1 MIAAASRARRAL
13 TRRKLGERLA
23 YHHWLLGRLVRI
35 TLCGLAAC
43 TSGALPAASPSARG
57 SAATA
62 ASAIPGAGAVGP
74 GTLLDAYTEDGELQH
89 FRIDS
94 VTADPRDRDG
104 DVRLYGVSVVNPA
117 TKAWQPYCIPDI
129 QGLSAAIPVQ
139 GSWTAD
145 GEPQPGAG
153 RITFACTSGA
163 IGKCIRFG
171 YKPWKTID
179 GVSLASYHAACIRMV
194 RADYCGDGRPH
205 TVDGTW
211 IDIWDGLG
219 IQTRE
224 QRPGHPEIFE
234 AAWSPTGAA
243 YLNMPRWS
251 DDVADVVRDCPTHFA
266 GRTSRDRTVD
276 PSDVPRQFP
285 EVLIFDAR
293 YLQTADRRFEP
304 ATAPH

>member
-1 MIAAASRARRAL
+1 MTVAANRARWRC
-13 TRRKLGERLA
+13 RLGGVA
-23 YHHWLLGRLVRI
+23 RI
-35 TLCGLAAC
+35 ALCGLAAC
-43 TSGALPAASPSARG
+43 ASGALPPGSSAAPSSTSTG
-57 SAATA
+57 SAP
-62 ASAIPGAGAVGP
+62 ASAGAVGP
-74 GTLLDAYTEDGELQH
+74 GTALDAYAEDGEPQH

-94 VTADPRDRDG
+94 VAADPRDRDG
-104 DVRLYGVSVVNPA
+104 DVRLYGVSVINPS
-117 TKAWQPYCIPDI
+117 THAWQPYCLPDI

-145 GEPQPGAG
+145 GEPQPGAD

-171 YKPWKTID
+171 YKPWKTVD
-179 GVSLASYHAACIRMV
+179 GVALARYHAACIRMV

-219 IQTRE
+219 IQTRD
-224 QRPGHPEIFE
+224 QRPGHPEVFE

-251 DDVADVVRDCPTHFA
+251 DDVADVVRDCPEHFA
-266 GRTSRDRTVD
+266 GRTSRDRTLA
-276 PSDVPRQFP
+276 PTDVPDRFP

-304 ATAPH
+304 ATAAH